1 VITCK
6 YNAATRVLGQAV
18 DPTSSDVTV
27 GAPSAETTVF
37 FDDFSNPAL
46 ARYYEVTPGIGNV
59 VRRTDGIHYDIVRA
73 PDGPASAADCLSI
86 DSLGRPHSSTAKIL
100 FRFSGSE
107 WTCEACVEYDFRAKR
122 NGRTAHLW
130 IVHGDAAER
139 YEESITLVRG
149 ADLDPNSHSLTLKV
163 HETTAEPRSI
173 ELARTAADKYWLRVT
188 REGNSMAVSWSA
200 DGQAF
205 EQVLARTI
213 SSDTAKQ
220 TIVINSSSFA
230 GGASFVLRSLRLEG
244 AYPDPIPESPPVFA
258 AERSVTEIPAAD
270 IVAALQAGRD
280 IDLRGCTIAG
290 SFDLGQVA
298 SPISS
303 HIHLENCRVAGTFV
317 ASSIVSLTGSLSCL
331 NCEFGIV
338 GLSNVEFDGPLSM
351 VGCRFTGDTRFI
363 DTHFR
368 AGANFSGSVFSERP
382 FFRVMHAT
390 RPVSFYH
397 ATFAKG
403 GDLSSA
409 SFDDLS
415 LSDIRIEDGSLTLYR
430 SEVTGTLRL
439 MATLQRDPQPLGR
452 EVELSST
459 HIGYLVISS
468 GDQRN
473 RGEYTGPAR
482 WEFAPHVYLRRA
494 TVDSLEFYNVHFA
507 GVVDLSG
514 ATLRSKDIYT
524 ASFADVVGGWPVETE
539 FYSCFISYS
548 SKDAAFASRLHAE
561 LEKNG
566 VRCWYAPEDIKIGE
580 EFRQTIDDAIRE
592 YDKLLLVL
600 SDHSVRSSWVQ
611 DEVEACLE
619 RERRQQ
625 RQVLFPI
632 RLDEAV
638 TDTHQAWAAAI
649 RRRRHI
655 GDFTRWRDQAAYDDA
670 FQRLLRD
677 LKAPKPNP

>member
-1 VITCK
+1 MSRDVT
-6 YNAATRVLGQAV
+6 AAT
-18 DPTSSDVTV
+18 S
-27 GAPSAETTVF
+27 SAERGAF
-37 FDDFSNPAL
+37 FDDFSDPTF
-46 ARYYEVTPGIGNV
+46 ARYYEIAPGVGNI
-59 VRRTDGIHYDIVRA
+59 VRRTDGLHYDIIHA
-73 PDGPASAADCLSI
+73 PDGPASAADYLSI
-86 DSLGRPHSSTAKIL
+86 DSLGRPHSSTARVL
-100 FRFSGSE
+100 LRFSGRE
-107 WTCEACVEYDFRAKR
+107 WTCEACVEFDFRAKR
-122 NGRTAHLW
+122 NGRAAHLW
-130 IVHGDAAER
+130 IVQGDAAER
-139 YEESITLVRG
+139 YEESIALVRG
-149 ADLDPNSHSLTLKV
+149 ADLDPNSHSLTLQI
-163 HETTAEPRSI
+163 HERTAEPRSI
-173 ELARTAADKYWLRVT
+173 VLARTPADKYWLRVT
-188 REGNSMAVSWSA
+188 REGQSLAVYWSA

-205 EQVLARTI
+205 EQLLERTI
-213 SSDTAKQ
+213 SSDAAKQ

-230 GGASFVLRSLRLEG
+230 GGASFILRSLRLEG
-244 AYPDPIPESPPVFA
+244 AYPDRAPERPPVFTA
-258 AERSVTEIPAAD
+258 ARSETEIPASD

-280 IDLRGCTIAG
+280 IDLRGGTIAG
-290 SFDLGQVA
+290 SFDLGQAA
-298 SPISS
+298 SPIVS
-303 HIHLENCRVAGTFV
+303 HIRLENCRFAGSLV

-331 NCEFGIV
+331 NCEFGVV
-338 GLSNVEFDGPLSM
+338 GLSNVEFHGPLSM

-415 LSDIRIEDGSLTLYR
+415 ISDIRVEDGSLTLYR

-439 MATLQRDPQPLGR
+439 MATLQRDTQPLGR
-452 EVELSST
+452 EFELSST
-459 HIGYLVISS
+459 HIAYLVISA

-482 WEFAPHVYLRRA
+482 WEFAAHLYLRRA
-494 TVDSLEFYNVHFA
+494 TVDRLEFYNVHFA

-514 ATLRSKDIYT
+514 ATLRSKDIYS

-600 SDHSVRSSWVQ
+600 SEHSVRSSWVQ

-655 GDFTRWRDQAAYDDA
+655 GDFTRWRDAAAYDEA

>member
-1 VITCK
+1 MSRDLT
-6 YNAATRVLGQAV
+6 AA
-18 DPTSSDVTV
+18 
-27 GAPSAETTVF
+27 APSAETAVF
-37 FDDFSNPAL
+37 FDDFSESAL
-46 ARYYEVTPGIGNV
+46 ARYYEITPGIGYV
-59 VRRTDGIHYDIVRA
+59 VRRTDGLHYDIVRA
-73 PDGPASAADCLSI
+73 PDGPASAADYLSI
-86 DSLGRPHSSTAKIL
+86 DSLGRPHSCTAKIL
-100 FRFSGSE
+100 FRFSGTE
-107 WTCEACVEYDFRAKR
+107 WTCEACVEYDLRAKR
-122 NGRTAHLW
+122 NGRTAYLW
-130 IVHGDAAER
+130 MVHGDAAER
-139 YEESITLVRG
+139 YEESIALVRG
-149 ADLDPNSHSLTLKV
+149 ADLDPNSHSLALQI
-163 HETTAEPRSI
+163 HERTAEPQSI

-188 REGNSMAVSWSA
+188 RGGNSIAVSWSA

-205 EQVLARTI
+205 EQLLECTI
-213 SSDTAKQ
+213 SSDTAKE

-230 GGASFVLRSLRLEG
+230 GGASFALRSLRLSG
-244 AYPDPIPESPPVFA
+244 AHPDPVSEPPPVFA
-258 AERSVTEIPAAD
+258 AERGVTEILAAD

-280 IDLRGCTIAG
+280 IDVRGCTIAG

-298 SPISS
+298 SPITS
-303 HIHLENCRVAGTFV
+303 HIRLENCRFAGSFV
-317 ASSIVSLTGSLSCL
+317 ASRIISLTGSLSCL
-331 NCEFGIV
+331 NCEFGVV
-338 GLSNVEFDGPLSM
+338 GLSNVEFDGPMSM
-351 VGCRFTGDTRFI
+351 VGGRFTGDTRFI

-368 AGANFSGSVFSERP
+368 AGANFSATVFSERP

-409 SFDDLS
+409 SFDELS
-415 LSDIRIEDGSLTLYR
+415 LSDIRVEDGSLTLYR
-430 SEVTGTLRL
+430 SEVLGTLRL

-452 EVELSST
+452 ELELSAT
-459 HIGYLVISS
+459 HIGYLVISA

-494 TVDSLEFYNVHFA
+494 TVDSLEFYKVHFA

-524 ASFADVVGGWPVETE
+524 ASFTEVVGGWPVETE

-600 SDHSVRSSWVQ
+600 SEDSVRSSWVQ

-638 TDTHQAWAAAI
+638 ERTPQAWAAAI

-655 GDFTRWRDQAAYDDA
+655 GDFTRWRDQAAYDEA

>member
-1 VITCK
+1 MSHTVT
-6 YNAATRVLGQAV
+6 AATPSGE
-18 DPTSSDVTV
+18 TS
-27 GAPSAETTVF
+27 VF
-37 FDDFSNPAL
+37 FDDFSNPVL
-46 ARYYEVTPGIGNV
+46 ARYYEITPGIGNA
-59 VRRTDGIHYDIVRA
+59 VRRTDGLHYEIVRA
-73 PDGPASAADCLSI
+73 PDGPASAADYLSI
-86 DSLGRPHSSTAKIL
+86 DSLGRPHSSTAKVL

-107 WTCEACVEYDFRAKR
+107 WTCEACIEYDFQAKR
-122 NGRTAHLW
+122 NGRTSYLW
-130 IVHGDAAER
+130 LVHGDAAER
-139 YEESITLVRG
+139 YEESIALVRG
-149 ADLDPNSHSLTLKV
+149 ADLDPSSHSLTLQV
-163 HETTAEPRSI
+163 HERTAEPRSI
-173 ELARTAADKYWLRVT
+173 GLARMAADKYWLRVI
-188 REGNSMAVSWSA
+188 RGGSRIAVYWSA

-205 EQVLARTI
+205 EQLLERTI

-230 GGASFVLRSLRLEG
+230 GGASFVLRSLKLEG
-244 AYPDPIPESPPVFA
+244 AYPDPVPERPPVFA
-258 AERSVTEIPAAD
+258 AERGVTEIPAAD
-270 IVAALQAGRD
+270 IVVALQSGRD
-280 IDLRGCTIAG
+280 IDLRGRTIAG
-290 SFDLGQVA
+290 AFDLGQVA
-298 SPISS
+298 SPIAS
-303 HIHLENCRVAGTFV
+303 HIRLENCRFAGSFV
-317 ASSIVSLTGSLSCL
+317 ASRIISVTGSLSCL
-331 NCEFGIV
+331 NCEFGVI

-409 SFDDLS
+409 SFDGLS
-415 LSDIRIEDGSLTLYR
+415 LSDIRVEDGSLTLYR
-430 SEVTGTLRL
+430 SEITGTLRL

-452 EVELSST
+452 ELELSAT
-459 HIGYLVISS
+459 HIGYLVISA

-473 RGEYTGPAR
+473 VGEYTGPAR

-494 TVDSLEFYNVHFA
+494 TVERLEFYNVHFA

-524 ASFADVVGGWPVETE
+524 ASFTEVVGGWPVETE

-548 SKDAAFASRLHAE
+548 SKDAGFASRLHAE

-600 SDHSVRSSWVQ
+600 SEHSVRSTWVQ

-632 RLDEAV
+632 RLDDAV
-638 TDTHQAWAAAI
+638 ERTRQAWAAAI

-655 GDFTRWRDQAAYDDA
+655 GDFTRWRDDGAYDEA

-677 LKAPKPNP
+677 LKARQSNP

>member
-1 VITCK
+1 VQQIPRE
-6 YNAATRVLGQAV
+6 AA
-18 DPTSSDVTV
+18 
-27 GAPSAETTVF
+27 VF
-37 FDDFSNPAL
+37 FDDFSDTSL
-46 ARYYEVTPGIGNV
+46 ARYYEITFGIGNV
-59 VRRTDGIHYDIVRA
+59 VRRTDGLHYDIVRA
-73 PDGPASAADCLSI
+73 PDGPASAADYLSI
-86 DSLGRPHSSTAKIL
+86 DSLGRPHSSTAKVL

-107 WTCEACVEYDFRAKR
+107 WTCEASIEFDFRAKR
-122 NGRTAHLW
+122 NGRTACLW
-130 IVHGDAAER
+130 MVHGDAAER
-139 YEESITLVRG
+139 YEESIALVRG
-149 ADLDPNSHSLTLKV
+149 ADLDPNSHSLTLQV
-163 HETTAEPRSI
+163 HERTAEPRSI

-188 REGNSMAVSWSA
+188 RQGNSIAVAWSA

-205 EQVLARTI
+205 EQVLERTVQ
-213 SSDTAKQ
+213 SQSPLQ
-220 TIVINSSSFA
+220 TVVINSSSFA

-244 AYPDPIPESPPVFA
+244 AYPDPVPERPPVFTA
-258 AERSVTEIPAAD
+258 GPGVTEIPAAD

-280 IDLRGCTIAG
+280 IDLRGGTIAG
-290 SFDLGQVA
+290 SVDLGQVA
-298 SPISS
+298 SPIAS
-303 HIHLENCRVAGTFV
+303 HIRLENCRFAGLFI

-331 NCEFGIV
+331 NCEFGVV

-363 DTHFR
+363 DTNVR
-368 AGANFSGSVFSERP
+368 AGANFSGSAFSERP

-390 RPVSFYH
+390 RPMSFYH

-415 LSDIRIEDGSLTLYR
+415 LSDIRVEDGSLTFYR

-439 MATLQRDPQPLGR
+439 IATLQRDPQPLGR
-452 EVELSST
+452 ELELSST
-459 HIGYLVISS
+459 HIATLVISA

-494 TVDSLEFYNVHFA
+494 TVDRLEFYNVHFA

-524 ASFADVVGGWPVETE
+524 ASFTEVVGGWPVETV

-600 SDHSVRSSWVQ
+600 SEHSVRSSWVQ

-619 RERRQQ
+619 LERRQQ

-638 TDTHQAWAAAI
+638 TNTHQAWAAAI

-655 GDFTRWRDQAAYDDA
+655 GDFTLWRDASAYEEA

-677 LKAPKPNP
+677 LKARKPSP

>member
-1 VITCK
+1 MPPWLVQAVNPMSRDVT
-6 YNAATRVLGQAV
+6 AAT
-18 DPTSSDVTV
+18 
-27 GAPSAETTVF
+27 PSAERAF
-37 FDDFSNPAL
+37 FDDFSDPGL
-46 ARYYEVTPGIGNV
+46 ARYYEVTPGIGDV
-59 VRRTDGIHYDIVRA
+59 IRRTDGLHYDIVRA
-73 PDGPASAADCLSI
+73 PDGPASAADYLSI
-86 DSLGRPHSSTAKIL
+86 DSLGRPHSSTAKVL

-107 WTCEACVEYDFRAKR
+107 WSCEACIEFDFRAKR
-122 NGRTAHLW
+122 NGRTAYLW
-130 IVHGDAAER
+130 LVQGEPTDR
-139 YEESITLVRG
+139 YEDSIALVRG
-149 ADLDPNSHSLTLKV
+149 ADLDPTSHSLTILV
-163 HETTAEPRSI
+163 HDHSAEPLSI

-188 REGNSMAVSWSA
+188 RAANRILVSWST
-200 DGQAF
+200 DGRVFRQLLERA
-205 EQVLARTI
+205 I
-213 SSDTAKQ
+213 SSGAANQ
-220 TIVINSSSFA
+220 TLVINSSSFA
-230 GGASFVLRSLRLEG
+230 GGASFILRSLRLGG
-244 AYPDPIPESPPVFA
+244 ARPDPVPERPPVFA
-258 AERSVTEIPAAD
+258 AERDVAEIPAAD
-270 IVAALQAGRD
+270 IIAALQAGRD

-298 SPISS
+298 SPIAS
-303 HIHLENCRVAGTFV
+303 HIRLENCRFAGSFV
-317 ASSIVSLTGSLSCL
+317 ATSIVSLTGSLSCL

-351 VGCRFTGDTRFI
+351 VGCRITGDTRFI

-409 SFDDLS
+409 TFDDLS
-415 LSDIRIEDGSLTLYR
+415 LSDIRVEDGSLTLYR
-430 SEVTGTLRL
+430 SEILGSLRL

-452 EVELSST
+452 ELELSAT
-459 HIGYLVISS
+459 HIGYLVISA

-494 TVDSLEFYNVHFA
+494 TVDRLEFYNVHFA

-514 ATLRSKDIYT
+514 STLRSKDIYT
-524 ASFADVVGGWPVETE
+524 ASFAEVVGGWPVETE

-600 SDHSVRSSWVQ
+600 SEHSVRSSWVQ

-638 TDTHQAWAAAI
+638 TDTRQAWAAAI

-655 GDFTRWRDQAAYDDA
+655 GDFMRWRDQGAYDDA